1 MRRTFILWC
10 LFLTLAGHAAQNYHL
25 VRVVVTGSSRYS
37 PEDLVRAT
45 GLTVNSRVTMED
57 LQQGAG
63 RLGNSGAFSSVQ
75 FQYKPVSGPRDSVEA
90 DFQVKDADKFF
101 PVVFENFVWS
111 SDAELQQALHESVPL
126 FAGSLPTSGTLADD
140 VKAALCRIQ
149 AAKGLPAEVSYIL
162 FAEIGQPISVYKFR
176 VENANLKIRDF
187 RFTGAGHLPP
197 ELLAQSVAA
206 ARGGDYLRS
215 ETEKMLSL
223 SVLPLYRE
231 RGYLQ
236 AALSDARPTLEDS
249 AVVVTASVT
258 EGQQY
263 RLAGFT
269 WSGNTLVPSDQLAK
283 HITLKPGEVV
293 NAEKLDNDLAQ
304 ARKLFLKFGR
314 EASTI
319 TPRPVFAADTVN
331 YTFEVKEG
339 ELYHMG
345 RLEISGFDADTTRK
359 LTEKWKLA
367 TGAPYD
373 NTYLVQFLVQTL
385 SLANGRQG
393 DWVIVEQPDDAHR
406 TVDVRIQ
413 RPARFGSG
421 QMGRAVSVDQ
431 TDAKT
436 LNW

>member
-1 MRRTFILWC
+1 MKRTFILWC

-45 GLTVNSRVTMED
+45 GLKINSQVTMED

-75 FQYKPVSGPRDSVEA
+75 FQYKAVSGPRDSVEA
-90 DFQVKDADKFF
+90 DFQVKDVDKFV

-126 FAGSLPTSGTLADD
+126 FGGSLPTSGTLADD
-140 VKAALCRIQ
+140 LKAALSRVQ
-149 AAKGLPAEVSYIL
+149 VAKGLPAEVSYLL

-187 RFTGAGHLPP
+187 RFTGAGHLSP
-197 ELLAQSVAA
+197 ELLAQSVAP
-206 ARGGDYLRS
+206 ARGGDYIRS
-215 ETEKMLSL
+215 DTEKMLAL

-236 AALSDARPTLEDS
+236 AALGDSRPTLEDN
-249 AVVVTASVT
+249 AVVVTASVN

-269 WSGNTLVPSDQLAK
+269 WSGNTLISSDDLSK
-283 HITLKPGEVV
+283 YVTLKPGEVV
-293 NAEKLDNDLAQ
+293 NAEKLQHDLAQ
-304 ARKLFLKFGR
+304 ARKSLLKFGR

-319 TPRPVFAADTVN
+319 IPRPVFAADTVT

-345 RLEISGFDADTTRK
+345 RLEIAGFDADTTRK
-359 LTEKWKLA
+359 LTENWKLA
-367 TGAPYD
+367 PGAPYD
-373 NTYLVQFLVQTL
+373 NTYLQQFLVHTL
-385 SLANGRQG
+385 AFAHGRQRE
-393 DWVIVEQPDDAHR
+393 WVIFEQPDDAR
-406 TVDVRIQ
+406 KTVDVRLQ
-413 RPARFGSG
+413 FRS
-421 QMGRAVSVDQ
+421 D
-431 TDAKT
+431 
-436 LNW
+436 